1 VRSALRSAPEKGRR
15 TWWIEKDGLP
25 HHHGSQRRF
34 ERASDTDFAGGG
46 LSPRRTDRAREP
58 IDRSSVA
65 KYHRPA
71 RDCKHDAVP
80 PDPVGTLKIQPRI
93 AGDMAFMRGVAKH
106 LLEASETAP
115 DPIDWRFIERYTA
128 GFESYQTLLKN
139 TSWEEIELQ
148 SGVQRAHIQVFGE
161 VYRQARSA
169 IISWCLGV
177 TQQEHA
183 VDTTKEIIN
192 VLLMRGNIGSRR
204 RGAVPGSRPLECARQ
219 SHLRHR
225 SPPGRE
231 LAGPPASSR

>member
-1 VRSALRSAPEKGRR
+1 MGVNAASNAPRILTSLAEAYRR
-15 TWWIEKDGLP
+15 GAQIVHVNPLIEAASRNTIVP
-25 HHHGSQRRF
+25 H
-34 ERASDTDFAGGG
+34 EIASMMLFHPT
-46 LSPRRTDRAREP
+46 R
-58 IDRSSVA
+58 
-65 KYHRPA
+65 
-71 RDCKHDAVP
+71 
-80 PDPVGTLKIQPRI
+80 VGTLKIQPRI

-192 VLLMRGNIGSRR
+192 VLLMRGNIG
-204 RGAVPGSRPLECARQ
+204 
-219 SHLRHR
+219 
-225 SPPGRE
+225 RE
-231 LAGPPASSR
+231 GAGPCPVRGHSNVQGNRTCGIDHRPDENWLARLQAVVDRDNLSTAI